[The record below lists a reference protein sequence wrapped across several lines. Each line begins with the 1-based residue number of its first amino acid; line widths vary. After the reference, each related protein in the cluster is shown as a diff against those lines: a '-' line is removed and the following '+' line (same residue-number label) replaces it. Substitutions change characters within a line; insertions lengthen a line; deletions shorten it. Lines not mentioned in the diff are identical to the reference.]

1 MLVHTGRN
9 GNTMRRFS
17 LAGILVLAVSAIA
30 SAAETSTLLE
40 RIRGVQKQGTG
51 NVAASEA
58 LRELAGQAPAVIPEI
73 LAAFE
78 DANPLA
84 TNYLRSAVETIADRA
99 VINDEPLPTEKLVA
113 FVEDK
118 TNNPQARSLAY
129 DLLQRA
135 DEETADR
142 LVPEFLQ
149 DPSAEL
155 RRISVAA
162 RIADAK
168 KIDPKAAA
176 DKAKTVYQEALSGAV
191 DRDQVEEIV
200 GPLKE
205 FGVDVDLQQHFGFL
219 TEWKIVGPFENRGGD
234 GFATVY
240 PPEKELDV
248 DAEYPTEYD
257 LEYDQPTVKWQPV
270 STDNDYGIVDIRKD
284 LTNWKGS
291 CVYATTE
298 FFSDAP
304 QTVQLRLGTPNAWKL
319 WVNGEELF
327 AREEYHRS
335 TRMDQYRV
343 PANFK
348 AGRNVI
354 LLKVCQN
361 EQTQDWAQNYQF
373 QIRVSDG
380 AGSAILPSASPK

>member
-1 MLVHTGRN
+1 MQRL
-9 GNTMRRFS
+9 S
-17 LAGILVLAVSAIA
+17 LAAIFVLAIGSVV
-30 SAAETSTLLE
+30 SAAETATLLKQ
-40 RIRGVQKQGTG
+40 IRNVQKQGVG
-51 NVAASEA
+51 NVTASQA
-58 LRELAGQAPAVIPEI
+58 LRELADQEPAVIPTI
-73 LAAFE
+73 LEAFE

-84 TNYLRSAVETIADRA
+84 TNYLRSAVETIADKA
-99 VINDEPLPTEKLVA
+99 IKNDQPLPTAKLVE
-113 FVEDK
+113 FIENK
-118 TNNPQARSLAY
+118 RNNPQARSLAY
-129 DLLQRA
+129 DLVARV
-135 DEETADR
+135 DTETAKD

-162 RIADAK
+162 RINDAK
-168 KIDPKAAA
+168 EIDPKKSAEQ
-176 DKAKTVYQEALSGAV
+176 AKTVYQEALSGAV

-205 FGVDVDLQQHFGFL
+205 FGVDVNLQQHFGFL
-219 TEWKIVGPFENRGGD
+219 TKWNVVGPFENRGGD
-234 GFATVY
+234 GFNVVY
-240 PPEKELDV
+240 PPEKQVDI

-257 LEYDQPTVKWQPV
+257 LQYDKPTVKWQAV
-270 STDNDYGIVDIRKD
+270 STDDDYGIVDIRKD

-291 CVYATTE
+291 CIYAVTE
-298 FFSDAP
+298 FQSDAP

-380 AGSAILPSASPK
+380 AGSAILPSSNTQ

>member
-1 MLVHTGRN
+1 MQRL
-9 GNTMRRFS
+9 S
-17 LAGILVLAVSAIA
+17 LAAIFVVA
-30 SAAETSTLLE
+30 LGSMSTAAEPKELLE
-40 RIRGVQKQGTG
+40 QIRNVQKQGVG
-51 NVAASEA
+51 NVPASQA
-58 LRELAGQAPAVIPEI
+58 LRELAGQDPEVIPVI
-73 LAAFE
+73 LNAFDE
-78 DANPLA
+78 ANPLA

-99 VINDEPLPTEKLVA
+99 IVNAKPLPKEKLIK
-113 FVEDK
+113 FIEDK
-118 TNNPQARSLAY
+118 KNNPQARSLAY
-129 DLLQRA
+129 DLLQRT
-135 DEETADR
+135 DSETAGR

-162 RIADAK
+162 RIADAE
-168 KIDPKAAA
+168 KIDPKTSAEQ
-176 DKAKTVYQEALSGAV
+176 AKTVYQQALSGAV

-219 TEWKIVGPFENRGGD
+219 TEWKVVGPFENRGGD
-234 GFATVY
+234 GFDVAY
-240 PPEKELDV
+240 PPEKEVDI

-257 LEYDQPTVKWQPV
+257 LQYDQPTVKWQPV
-270 STDNDYGIVDIRKD
+270 STGDDYGIVDIRKD

-291 CVYATTE
+291 CIYAVTE
-298 FFSDAP
+298 FVSEAP

-343 PANFK
+343 PADFK

-354 LLKVCQN
+354 LLKICQN

-380 AGSAILPSASPK
+380 AGSAILPSTDSK

>member
-1 MLVHTGRN
+1 MQRL
-9 GNTMRRFS
+9 S
-17 LAGILVLAVSAIA
+17 LAAILVVACGSMA
-30 SAAETSTLLE
+30 SAADTQTLLAQ
-40 RIRGVQKQGTG
+40 ICNVQKQGVG
-51 NVAASEA
+51 NVPASRA
-58 LRELAGQAPAVIPEI
+58 LRELAGQDPNVIPEI
-73 LAAFE
+73 LEAFE

-99 VINDEPLPTEKLVA
+99 ITNDKPLPKETLIK
-113 FVEDK
+113 FIEDK
-118 TNNPQARSLAY
+118 QNNPQARSLAY
-129 DLLQRA
+129 DLLQRTDA
-135 DEETADR
+135 ETAEE
-142 LVPEFLQ
+142 LVPEFLL

-168 KIDPKAAA
+168 KIDPKTSA
-176 DKAKTVYQEALSGAV
+176 DQAKTVYEEALSGAV

-205 FGVDVDLQQHFGFL
+205 FGVEVDLQRHFGFL
-219 TEWKIVGPFENRGGD
+219 TDWKVVGPFENRGGD
-234 GFATVY
+234 GFDVVY
-240 PPEKELDV
+240 PPEKEVDI

-257 LEYDQPTVKWQPV
+257 LNYDQPTVKWQPV
-270 STDNDYGIVDIRKD
+270 STDDDYGIVDIRKD

-291 CVYATTE
+291 CIYAVTE
-298 FFSDAP
+298 FVSEAP

-335 TRMDQYRV
+335 TRMDQYLV
-343 PANFK
+343 SADFK

-354 LLKVCQN
+354 LLKICQN

-380 AGSAILPSASPK
+380 AGSAILPSASGK